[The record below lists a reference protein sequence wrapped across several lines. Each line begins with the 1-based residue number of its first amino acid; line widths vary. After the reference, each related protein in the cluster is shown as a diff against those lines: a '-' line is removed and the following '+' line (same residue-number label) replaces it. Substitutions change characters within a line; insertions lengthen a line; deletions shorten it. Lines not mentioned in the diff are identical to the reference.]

1 MTKEKDQEEK
11 HEEELKFPLY
21 FKCPCC
27 GSEERII
34 RKVADE
40 EVKKGKMLLTTK
52 VSCFQLAS
60 AISEAL
66 PLLNLPVPILLSL
79 FDICA
84 KCGCFYPFE
93 VQKTRGMTKTAP
105 PGASSPMRFPPRL
118 H

>member
-1 MTKEKDQEEK
+1 MSKEKDQEEK

-27 GSEERII
+27 GSEERIT

-40 EVKKGKMLLTTK
+40 EVKKGKIRSNTK

-60 AISEAL
+60 AISEAQ
-66 PLLNLPVPILLSL
+66 PLLNLPVLILVHL
-79 FDICA
+79 FDVCA

-93 VQKTRGMTKTAP
+93 IQKTMGMTKAAP
-105 PGASSPMRFPPRL
+105 PGASSPMRFPPKL
-118 H
+118 Y